1 MIRLIPFVNLNLNIL
16 KTHACPAS
24 ISVEVN
30 INLSLDVIRI
40 AKNRGIQNPRKW
52 LKNPDCVQANKSRD
66 LLIPLQ
72 EDSTTEI
79 AGKEL
84 AEEENKSKAKQN
96 LYIEEKR
103 EINLEA
109 VKELGECNVLNE
121 AMPQGNKCGKR

>member
-1 MIRLIPFVNLNLNIL
+1 M
-16 KTHACPAS
+16 
-24 ISVEVN
+24 
-30 INLSLDVIRI
+30 
-40 AKNRGIQNPRKW
+40 
-52 LKNPDCVQANKSRD
+52 
-66 LLIPLQ
+66 LIPLQ